1 MARRPRGLYPA
12 RMTDRMRSIAVHVGE
27 PQAGAFY
34 WVLMEKESAH
44 CSTVFHE
51 LAAARRAASTWI
63 AALEAGVDELKRLA
77 GDLAR
82 GPRAEADGP
91 EG

>member
-1 MARRPRGLYPA
+1 
-12 RMTDRMRSIAVHVGE
+12 
-27 PQAGAFY
+27 
-34 WVLMEKESAH
+34 MEKESAH
-44 CSTVFHE
+44 CSTVFNE
-51 LAAARRAASTWI
+51 LAAARMPASTWI

-82 GPRAEADGP
+82 GPRAETDGP